1 MRSVTISKQT
11 QVKIMEGWVTYR
23 HNRIKVNSLEDF
35 ANIRGVIRE
44 NSRDVSFIRILGTSP
59 AYDSQVLQMDQKLH
73 EQMQAG
79 TLFYKRIDRLPGLS
93 DTQDVSYYTA
103 CYEHWAAEHL
113 RGIQTKVT
121 MQLAGRGEE
130 ALEVQL
136 GAACRKTLEQYLKG
150 KAAVTE
156 SIRKN
161 FAVKLLFWYDMV
173 CSGMRQWGRDSCLKI
188 VAQNVKK
195 EQEYLF
201 YYFLTLT
208 GCDVL
213 LLQSA
218 GDLAD
223 DKNKALSM
231 EVRAGDFSLEE
242 LPFAARIETAQQ
254 AAYRTERQAVQRAD
268 RQAPDRTD
276 RQAAGD
282 TNTDGQKK
290 IVVRIPE
297 RNRKQHARYAPGQ
310 QQTAQGAGWAAQNP
324 PRREKSFEELAA
336 LASSIV
342 LILVHDQ
349 NGEVLGTGSGIMVG
363 RGGYIL
369 TNDHV
374 VRGGYTYSVRVENDD
389 QVYRTDELIKY
400 NPLLDLALLRIDR
413 LLEPIPVYH
422 GEKKLV
428 RGQAVAAIGSP
439 LGLFNSISDGIISGF
454 RKIDGVDMIQFTAP
468 ISQGSSGGAVL
479 NMYGEVIGISTAGFD
494 RGQNI
499 NLAVGYESI
508 QMFIQGF

>member
-1 MRSVTISKQT
+1 M
-11 QVKIMEGWVTYR
+11 MEGWITYR

-35 ANIRGVIRE
+35 ANIRGGIHE
-44 NSRDVSFIRILGTSP
+44 SGRDVYFVRVLGRSP
-59 AYDSQVLQMDQKLH
+59 DYDRQILQMDQKLQK
-73 EQMQAG
+73 QMQAG
-79 TLFYKRIDRLPGLS
+79 ALFYQRISSLAGLS
-93 DTQDVSYYTA
+93 DSQDVAYYA
-103 CYEHWAAEHL
+103 GCYERWAAASL
-113 RGIQTKVT
+113 RHVQTKVT
-121 MQLAGRGEE
+121 MQLAGQSKE
-130 ALEVQL
+130 ALERQL
-136 GAACRKTLEQYLKG
+136 GAACRKTLEQYLRG

-161 FAVKLLFWYDMV
+161 FAVKLLFWFDEV
-173 CSGMRQWGRDSCLKI
+173 CSGLRQWSRDSCLKI

-201 YYFLTLT
+201 YYFLTLI

-223 DKNKALSM
+223 EKDKGLSV
-231 EVRAGDFSLEE
+231 EVRAGAFS
-242 LPFAARIETAQQ
+242 PAQ
-254 AAYRTERQAVQRAD
+254 
-268 RQAPDRTD
+268 
-276 RQAAGD
+276 
-282 TNTDGQKK
+282 
-290 IVVRIPE
+290 IPE
-297 RNRKQHARYAPGQ
+297 AVCMEDIPGLADGTAHPNKMIVKIPKRDRKKHA
-310 QQTAQGAGWAAQNP
+310 GAA
-324 PRREKSFEELAA
+324 RREKSFEELAA

-374 VRGGYTYSVRVENDD
+374 VRGGYTYSVRIENDD
-389 QVYRTDELIKY
+389 QVYQTDELIKY
-400 NPLLDLALLRIDR
+400 HPVLDLALLRIDR
-413 LLEPIPVYH
+413 QLDPIPVYQ
-422 GEKKLV
+422 GQKKLV

-439 LGLFNSISDGIISGF
+439 LGLFNSISDGIIAGF
-454 RKIDGVDMIQFTAP
+454 RNIDGVDMIQFTAP

>member
-1 MRSVTISKQT
+1 
-11 QVKIMEGWVTYR
+11 MEGWVTYR
-23 HNRIKVNSLEDF
+23 HNRVKVNSLEDF
-35 ANIRGVIRE
+35 MNIRGTVRE
-44 NSRDVSFIRILGTSP
+44 NGRDVFFVRILGRSP
-59 AYDSQVLQMDQKLH
+59 AYDSRILQMDHKLLS
-73 EQMQAG
+73 QMQAG
-79 TLFYKRIDRLPGLS
+79 TLFYKRISRLAALS
-93 DTQDVSYYTA
+93 DAEDVAYYTA
-103 CYEHWAAEHL
+103 CYERWAAAGM

-121 MQLAGRGEE
+121 AQLAVQGRE
-130 ALEVQL
+130 ALEIQL
-136 GAACRKTLEQYLKG
+136 GAACRKTMEQYLKG
-150 KAAVTE
+150 KTAVTE

-161 FAVKLLFWYDMV
+161 FAVKLLFWYDRV
-173 CSGMRQWGRDSCLKI
+173 CRGMRQWSRDSCLKI

-195 EQEYLF
+195 EQEFLF

-213 LLQSA
+213 LLQSE

-223 DKNKALSM
+223 HDKYKGLSA
-231 EVRAGDFSLEE
+231 EVRAGDFSTAE
-242 LPFAARIETAQQ
+242 LPVAACMETAQQ
-254 AAYRTERQAVQRAD
+254 PEGSAGTNGQNKVIVKIPQRSRKKHTPPTQNRQQAVQVQAEQGA
-268 RQAPDRTD
+268 RQ
-276 RQAAGD
+276 
-282 TNTDGQKK
+282 
-290 IVVRIPE
+290 V
-297 RNRKQHARYAPGQ
+297 
-310 QQTAQGAGWAAQNP
+310 QGAGRL
-324 PRREKSFEELAA
+324 RREKSFEELAA

-363 RGGYIL
+363 KGGYIL

-374 VRGGYTYSVRVENDD
+374 VRGGDTYSVRIENDD

-400 NPLLDLALLRIDR
+400 NPMLDLALLRIDR
-413 LLEPIPVYH
+413 LLEPIPVYR

-439 LGLFNSISDGIISGF
+439 LGLFNSVSDGIVSGF

>member
-1 MRSVTISKQT
+1 MKCWRLIRSCDKINSIRSYDQLQSAKQI
-11 QVKIMEGWVTYR
+11 QVRIMEGWVTYR

-35 ANIRGVIRE
+35 AKIRGAVRE
-44 NSRDVSFIRILGTSP
+44 SGRDVYFVRMLGRSA
-59 AYDSQVLQMDQKLH
+59 AYDHQILQMDQKLQR
-73 EQMQAG
+73 QMQAG
-79 TLFYKRIDRLPGLS
+79 TLFYQRISSLPALS
-93 DTQDVSYYTA
+93 DAQDVAYYTA
-103 CYEHWAAEHL
+103 CYEHWAAAGM
-113 RGIQTKVT
+113 RKIQTKVT
-121 MQLAGRGEE
+121 PQLAVQEGK

-136 GAACRKTLEQYLKG
+136 GAACRETLEQYVKG
-150 KAAVTE
+150 KTAVTE

-161 FAVKLLFWYDMV
+161 FAVKLLFWYDFV
-173 CSGMRQWGRDSCLKI
+173 CSGMRQWSRDSCLKI

-213 LLQSA
+213 LLQSE
-218 GDLAD
+218 GDLAGHL
-223 DKNKALSM
+223 KHKGLSA
-231 EVRAGDFSLEE
+231 EVRVGDFSAAS
-242 LPFAARIETAQQ
+242 LPAAVCMETAQQ
-254 AAYRTERQAVQRAD
+254 TESGASAD
-268 RQAPDRTD
+268 HPNRMIV
-276 RQAAGD
+276 
-282 TNTDGQKK
+282 K
-290 IVVRIPE
+290 IPQ
-297 RNRKQHARYAPGQ
+297 RNRKKHI
-310 QQTAQGAGWAAQNP
+310 QTA
-324 PRREKSFEELAA
+324 RTEKSFEELAA

-342 LILVHDQ
+342 LILVYGQ
-349 NGEVLGTGSGIMVG
+349 NGEALGSGSGIMVG
-363 RGGYIL
+363 RSGYIL

-374 VRGGYTYSVRVENDD
+374 VRGGYTYSIRIENDD
-389 QVYRTDELIKY
+389 QVYQTDELIKY

-413 LLEPIPVYH
+413 RLEPLPVYC

-508 QMFIQGF
+508 QMFIQGFLR